1 MFDENIQSDEL
12 TSAIEI
18 YEAEMEYRNYLN
30 ESIS

>member
-18 YEAEMEYRNYLN
+18 YEAEMEYYDYLN
-30 ESIS
+30 EFFS